1 MHFFFFFFFF
11 FLGRVTNKKGHHMS
25 HGVTVEIKVWMETL
39 EETGRREGT
48 SVLKDYMFWCISCP
62 NVRDK
67 VPNT

>member
-1 MHFFFFFFFF
+1 
-11 FLGRVTNKKGHHMS
+11 MS